1 MMALARARAP
11 GDAPGVRVRMCERR
25 YSRSSLTD
33 ATLAH
38 QRPTTTGSHLC
49 LQLYYAPL
57 QQDAWEHSILL

>member
-1 MMALARARAP
+1 MMAMARAR
-11 GDAPGVRVRMCERR
+11 APGVRVRMCERR
-25 YSRSSLTD
+25 YSRGSSLTD